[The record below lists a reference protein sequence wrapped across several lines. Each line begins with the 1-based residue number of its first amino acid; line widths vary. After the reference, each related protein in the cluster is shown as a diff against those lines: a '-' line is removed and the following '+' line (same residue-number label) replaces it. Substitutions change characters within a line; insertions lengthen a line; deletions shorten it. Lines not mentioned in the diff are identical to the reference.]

1 MKNLLK
7 LSDLT
12 GADIEALIARALVLK
27 AERKAGKG
35 PIPGGS
41 LTGKTLALI
50 FEKASTRTR
59 VSFEAGMSQ
68 LGGGAVFLSPADS
81 QIGRGE
87 PVKDTAR
94 VISGY
99 ADGVVIRT
107 FGHDLIEEF
116 ARHATIPV
124 INGLTDTHHPC
135 QVLADIM
142 TTVEMKGGE
151 MKGGERKGGGKKVG
165 LKGLK
170 ALKVAW
176 IGDGNNMANSWVEA
190 AALLGF
196 KLAIACPEGYCPDA
210 GVLKEAKAAGADI
223 ECCVSVK
230 EAASGADVLNTDVW
244 ASMGHEEERAARKK
258 AFEGFQINDEVLTL
272 AKDDAIVMHCLP
284 AHRGEEIT
292 DEVIE
297 GASSAVWDQAEN
309 RLHVQKAVLLKLLG

>member
-1 MKNLLK
+1 MNLLK

-12 GADIEALIARALVLK
+12 RADIEALIATALELK

-41 LTGKTLALI
+41 ALLKGKTLVLI

-59 VSFEAGMSQ
+59 VSFEAGMCQ
-68 LGGGAVFLSPADS
+68 LGGGAVFLSPTDT

-87 PVKDTAR
+87 LVKDTAR

-107 FGHDLIEEF
+107 FGHDSIEEF
-116 ARHATIPV
+116 ARHSTIPV

-142 TTVEMKGGE
+142 TTVE
-151 MKGGERKGGGKKVG
+151 RKGGGKKVG
-165 LKGLK
+165 TDMMSGLK
-170 ALKVAW
+170 AAW
-176 IGDGNNMANSWVEA
+176 IGDGNNMANSWIEA
-190 AALLGF
+190 ASILGF
-196 KLAIACPEGYCPDA
+196 KLAIACPDDYCPDE
-210 GVLKEAKAAGADI
+210 GILKEAKKAGADI

-244 ASMGHEEERAARKK
+244 ASMGHEEERAKRLK
-258 AFEGFQINDEVLTL
+258 AFEGFQINDEVLDL
-272 AKDDAIVMHCLP
+272 ARDDAIVMHCLP

-297 GASSAVWDQAEN
+297 GASSAVWAQAEN